1 MIINA
6 AGHPARRVD
15 GVGRKRAPQL
25 RYTQIVGGGPMSYI
39 VVIALLLFCL
49 ALVGLVDFLVA
60 HVKG

>member
-1 MIINA
+1 
-6 AGHPARRVD
+6 
-15 GVGRKRAPQL
+15 
-25 RYTQIVGGGPMSYI
+25 MSYI